1 MTITNQLSL
10 DELQE
15 FQRDGFL
22 VIKDFYSLEE
32 EVHPI
37 QESIYKVIG
46 QVMKRHNLADNRLPF
61 EPKNFDDSF
70 QEMISINR
78 SLGAE
83 VYDAIKQIPAFIRLL
98 GIPRHEIIFKQ
109 LRGPDSLPAVAAGGY
124 GIRIDN
130 PHEQRFSAPWH
141 QEYPAQLRS
150 IDGLVYWSPLV
161 SLTNNLGPVR
171 LCAGSHHHGPVPV
184 YTSDPLN
191 QEKSG
196 AYALI
201 LKDEQD
207 LVAKYEQFAPLSDP
221 GDLVIIDFLTLH
233 ASGQNLAERSRWT
246 MQFRYFNF
254 NDPIG
259 RGHGWKGSY
268 AAGVDFSQ
276 VHPELC
282 LDR

>member
-1 MTITNQLSL
+1 M
-10 DELQE
+10 
-15 FQRDGFL
+15 
-22 VIKDFYSLEE
+22 
-32 EVHPI
+32 
-37 QESIYKVIG
+37 
-46 QVMKRHNLADNRLPF
+46 
-61 EPKNFDDSF
+61 
-70 QEMISINR
+70 
-78 SLGAE
+78 
-83 VYDAIKQIPAFIRLL
+83 
-98 GIPRHEIIFKQ
+98 
-109 LRGPDSLPAVAAGGY
+109 
-124 GIRIDN
+124 
-130 PHEQRFSAPWH
+130 
-141 QEYPAQLRS
+141 
-150 IDGLVYWSPLV
+150 
-161 SLTNNLGPVR
+161 
-171 LCAGSHHHGPVPV
+171 PV

-191 QEKSG
+191 PEKNG

-201 LKDEQD
+201 LKDEQN